1 MVKKLSYSELPGWP
15 RLLSLELAASY
26 VGVSEH
32 LFKKNV
38 GIKWPRPHRDG
49 KRVLWDRHELD
60 MMIDGTHGQTQ
71 QETRRQKIRERIER
85 HAEEIQM
92 A

>member
-32 LFKKNV
+32 LFKKNL
-38 GIKWPRPHRDG
+38 GTRWPHPLRDG
-49 KRVLWDRHELD
+49 NRILWDKHELD
-60 MMIDGTHGQTQ
+60 RMIDGTQAEHQRTINL
-71 QETRRQKIRERIER
+71 EDIRERIHNDAKKR
-85 HAEEIQM
+85 KAS
-92 A
+92 

>member
-49 KRVLWDRHELD
+49 KRILWDRHELD
-60 MMIDGTHGQTQ
+60 MMIDGTERKT
-71 QETRRQKIRERIER
+71 QKIINLEKLRERIER
-85 HAEEIQM
+85 HAKGSQM